1 MTGNARRCY
10 FQQYDR
16 VLDRVTGR
24 VFGWLDCEVAP
35 HLQGSA
41 SLPSSPG
48 TSSPIILPAVSLPCP
63 PWRSIHCCEQTPGSI
78 PCRCLQPPA
87 PRSWPL
93 LRSGKTKSPIESPKE
108 RSKSCTF
115 HFIQMIEESLG
126 HFEVRCAALLTKQL
140 LQAKCWAA
148 MLDFLSDEPR
158 RYATCLPSG

>member
-115 HFIQMIEESLG
+115 HFIQM
-126 HFEVRCAALLTKQL
+126 
-140 LQAKCWAA
+140 AKCWAA